1 MKTVKKKKKGF
12 TIKRRNALAG
22 YIFFSPW
29 IIGFFAFTLFPVIYS
44 LILSVNAVQIKTG
57 KIDMIWKGL
66 TFYNEAINID
76 TSFKIALG
84 DTVTFI
90 VCATPLVLVFSLI
103 IALLLN
109 GKYPLRTF
117 FRAVF
122 FLPVI
127 IMSGPVISELLNKYT
142 ADFTRSNP
150 KILVYFLYG
159 LPSFIRDTVLFALS
173 NLVLILWFS
182 GTQILIFLAGLQK
195 IGRDIYEAAEID
207 GANSW
212 EKFWK
217 ITLPFIKPMA
227 MINAIYT
234 IVEIANFANN
244 EVNKKISGH
253 LFEVN
258 RPYSFSAAMS
268 WIYFATILLILIVV
282 YIVFNYLERRERV

>member
-1 MKTVKKKKKGF
+1 MKDIKNNKRVL

-29 IIGFFAFTLFPVIYS
+29 ILGFFVFTLYPVIYS
-44 LILSVNAVQIKTG
+44 LILSVNAVQIKTDE
-57 KIDMIWKGL
+57 IIMIWKGL
-66 TFYNEAINID
+66 TFYNEAVNVD

-84 DTVTFI
+84 NTVMFI
-90 VCATPLVLVFSLI
+90 ACATPLVLVFSLI
-103 IALLLN
+103 IAILLN
-109 GKYPLRTF
+109 GRYPLRTF

-127 IMSGPVISELLNKYT
+127 IMSGPVITELLNKYT
-142 ADFTRSNP
+142 CDFSNSDP
-150 KILVYFLYG
+150 RIFVFLNS
-159 LPSFIRDTVLFALS
+159 LPSFIRNPVLFTLS
-173 NLVLILWFS
+173 NLVLMLWFS
-182 GTQILIFLAGLQK
+182 GAQILIFLAGLQK

-217 ITLPFIKPMA
+217 ITLPFVKPMA

-244 EVNKKISGH
+244 DVNEKISSH

-268 WIYFATILLILIVV
+268 WIYFITILFILLAV
-282 YIVFNYLERRERV
+282 YIIFNYLERRERV